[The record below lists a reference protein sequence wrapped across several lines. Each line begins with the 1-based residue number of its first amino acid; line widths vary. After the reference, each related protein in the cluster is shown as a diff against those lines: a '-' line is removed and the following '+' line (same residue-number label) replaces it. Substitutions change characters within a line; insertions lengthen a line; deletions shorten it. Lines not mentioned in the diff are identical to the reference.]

1 MQFTPA
7 CMSSAF
13 RGASSWLLVT
23 LFFSLLFTLPAMA
36 EPASALPLRSARD
49 FWSQSPAQ
57 RTIERDIELNFQV
70 LFYDPEWRLLWGE
83 DKDGPFFLKPGE
95 MPAFTLQPGQ
105 KVHLEGRISSEKGLL
120 VTPSSIKV
128 LEQGP
133 PPQPL
138 NADNQLENPSSLN
151 QRRVT
156 LTGYVDEQSE
166 PDATHLSFGLIVQG
180 TPLNVHIRT
189 SNRPQLQGS
198 IVEVT
203 GLLATERLSSIS
215 ERINLWVAN
224 ENDLHIKDFL
234 HDDPHFLLPISSSSQ
249 LRRQAEG
256 TGVHIRGIVKLQ
268 RLGSELWIADEQGEI
283 VIESPQRTVVAN
295 GELVDAIGSTS
306 IRGDRPSL
314 APGLYL
320 PTAKIPSRDDSHRGT
335 ITRINEWFLLP
346 MDIRQQDMPID
357 VVLRVSYYDP
367 YWKML
372 WVQDDRGCYYL
383 HTYNATYNFSYGQL
397 LRIRGL
403 YSETKGLRA
412 DENKIEILETQ
423 LSTEPDDI
431 TNSVTEFSRY
441 NSKLV
446 TLVGYVDRQQ
456 NTDPQHD
463 TLSIVCNGYRLSATV
478 LHTDGL
484 PLRHYEGSIIKVR
497 GLYNSVADTTS
508 GSTQVNLMVTGS
520 EQLSFLHWLRADPI
534 FQLPVTPIEKISTLS
549 KPGRIHLAG
558 IVQEVQRK
566 SHVELRDKTGQV
578 RILCAQDENL
588 RKGEYIEV
596 MGTPV
601 NKGLQTILHGGLFIR
616 SMQSLSSPDSTDSSQ
631 LLRLV
636 GQVQEL
642 SSAQAA
648 HGYPVK
654 LTVQCTWSSPA
665 AGHFYAQDASG
676 GMRFILSDMGMSRP
690 QPGDLVQ
697 LLGETV
703 ASSQDAQVLAHE
715 LKVLYTAACPSPIPV
730 NLDQARTGVGANQ
743 MVELQALLRG
753 YQRAGEFI
761 ELEYLSS
768 LGAFKGLLPA
778 SENPSPLVGSIVST
792 RGINLVNRSKL
803 RTPEIQLLHNSLAD
817 LGITEAK
824 PRSLDE
830 IPRITLP
837 QLALNPPK
845 PGVEHLVRVRGT
857 VTLHQRGSHLY
868 IEEGA
873 EAMRAVSNQVEDLI
887 PGDIVEVAGLPV
899 WQGDRLVIQ
908 EGLYQK
914 SGHQLPGKPILPK
927 TPYAPDP
934 ELDGFLVRVEG
945 RSLDTTNMLLNA
957 GIINLQNGNLL
968 FSCTLNDSR
977 RSSLEIK
984 PGTRIVATGIYHL
997 IQGQGSRP
1005 GSFSIELRGPSD
1017 LEILE
1022 TPSWWTP
1029 GRAMAIVGLFALLL
1043 VLTAGWIHLLRK
1055 KVFQQTAIIRSQ
1067 MDKEAKLMTELER
1080 SARLESLGL
1089 LAGGIAH
1096 DFNNMLTIV
1105 AGNLTLARMEDGVE
1119 QAAGQY
1125 LTEAEQGA
1133 LRARALTQQLL
1144 TFARGGNPVRNPEQ
1158 LPELVEDEVRKATA
1172 HTKVELLFSF
1182 EPGLWRAFID
1192 RTQIAQVLHH
1202 LVTNALQAMPQGGRL
1217 SVSIANLGAEDG
1229 DSRQQTTRQV
1239 RLQIQDNGEGIDAD
1253 NLSKIFDPYFSTRKG
1268 QRGLGLSLV
1277 RSIIRKHDGQISV
1290 TSSRG
1295 AGTTFTL
1302 ILPAANEQAEEARST
1317 RSTAGSKPPL
1327 GVSERP
1333 RILFMD
1339 DEAPIRLIAG
1349 TLLRKLGYDAVLV
1362 ADGDSAVREH
1372 RKSLEEGRPFNLL
1385 VFDLAVPEG
1394 MGGREALE
1402 RIHAIDPQALA
1413 LVSSGYSNDPV
1424 MSEPQRFGFA
1434 SVLPKPYQV
1443 NDLARTIDTLLGR
1456 EHRRTGITANPG
1468 APAML

>member
-1 MQFTPA
+1 MG
-7 CMSSAF
+7 SAF
-13 RGASSWLLVT
+13 RSASTWLFLT
-23 LFFSLLFTLPAMA
+23 LFCGLLFPLPALA
-36 EPASALPLRSARD
+36 EPASAPPLRSAHD
-49 FWSQSPAQ
+49 FWAQSPAQ
-57 RTIERDIELNFQV
+57 RTVERDIELTFQV

-83 DKDGPFFLKPGE
+83 DKDGVFFLKPGI
-95 MPAFTLQPGQ
+95 MPPLPLHAG
-105 KVHLEGRISSEKGLL
+105 KRIHLKGHISSDKGLL
-120 VTPSSIKV
+120 VDPDSITSLGEGATPVPIV
-128 LEQGP
+128 
-133 PPQPL
+133 
-138 NADNQLENPSSLN
+138 ADALLDNPAEVN
-151 QRRVT
+151 QRIVT
-156 LTGYVDEQSE
+156 LSGYVDEQTE
-166 PDATHLSFGLIVQG
+166 PDATHLSLGLIVQN
-180 TPLNVHIRT
+180 TPVNVHIRT
-189 SNRPQLQGS
+189 SKRQSLLGS
-198 IVEVT
+198 QVEVT
-203 GLLATERLSSIS
+203 GLLATERLSGIA
-215 ERINLWVAN
+215 ERLNLWVRN
-224 ENDLHIKDFL
+224 EADLRQKGFL
-234 HDDPHFLLPISSSSQ
+234 HDDPRLQLPISSSTQ
-249 LRRQAEG
+249 VRKLEEG
-256 TGVHIRGIVKLQ
+256 KPAHVRGTVKLQ
-268 RLGSELWIADEQGEI
+268 RPGSELWLADDTGEI
-283 VIESPQRTVVAN
+283 VIESPQRTLVAN
-295 GELVDAIGSTS
+295 GELVDAIGQVST
-306 IRGDRPSL
+306 RGAR
-314 APGLYL
+314 PGLSIGIYL
-320 PTAKIPSRDDSHRGT
+320 PTAKLPAHSDSQLGT

-346 MDIRQQDMPID
+346 IDIRQQDMPID
-357 VVLRVSYYDP
+357 AVFRVSYYDP

-383 HTYNATYNFSYGQL
+383 HTNQATFNFSYGQL

-412 DENKIEILETQ
+412 EEKNIEVLETQ
-423 LSTEPDDI
+423 LNTEPDDI
-431 TNSVTEFSRY
+431 TNSVTEFSRF

-446 TLVGYVDRQQ
+446 ALTGYVDRQQ

-463 TLSIVCNGYRLSATV
+463 TLSIVCNGYRLTATV
-478 LHTDGL
+478 LHTDGI
-484 PLRHYEGSIIKVR
+484 PLRHYEGSIIKAR
-497 GLYNSVADTTS
+497 GLYNSVADS
-508 GSTQVNLMVTGS
+508 ANGSTQVNLMVSGS
-520 EQLSFLHWLRADPI
+520 EQLSFLHWLRADPA
-534 FQLPVTPIEKISTLS
+534 FQLPITPIERISSLS
-549 KPGRIHLAG
+549 KPSRIHLAG
-558 IVQEVQRK
+558 VVQEVLRK

-601 NKGLQTILHGGLFIR
+601 TKGLQTILQGGLFIR
-616 SMQSLSSPDSTDSSQ
+616 SMQSLTSSDSTDSSQ

-665 AGHFYAQDASG
+665 AGYFYAQDASG
-676 GMRFILSDMGMSRP
+676 GMRFILSDTGLSRP

-703 ASSQDAQVLAHE
+703 ASSQDAQVLTHE
-715 LKVLYTAACPSPIPV
+715 LKVLYTAATPAPIPV

-743 MVELQALLRG
+743 TVELQALLRG

-761 ELEYLSS
+761 ELDYLSS

-778 SENPSPLVGSIVST
+778 TENPASLVGSIVST

-817 LGITEAK
+817 LGVTEPK
-824 PRSLDE
+824 PRSLEE
-830 IPRITLP
+830 IARITLP

-845 PGVEHLVRVRGT
+845 PGVEHLVRIRGT

-868 IEEGA
+868 IEEGS
-873 EAMRAVSNQVEDLI
+873 EAMRALSNQVEELI
-887 PGDIVEVAGLPV
+887 PGDTVEVTGLPV

-908 EGLYQK
+908 EGAYRK

-945 RSLDTTNMLLNA
+945 RSLDTTNLLLNA

-984 PGTRIVATGIYHL
+984 PGTRLIATGIYHL
-997 IQGQGSRP
+997 IQGEGIRP
-1005 GSFSIELRGPSD
+1005 GTFSIELRSPAD

-1022 TPSWWTP
+1022 APSWWTP
-1029 GRAMAIVGLFALLL
+1029 ERAMAVVGLFALMLM
-1043 VLTAGWIHLLRK
+1043 LTVGWIQLLRK
-1055 KVFQQTAIIRSQ
+1055 KVYQQTAIIRAQ
-1067 MDKEAKLMTELER
+1067 VDKEAKLMAELER

-1096 DFNNMLTIV
+1096 DFNNMLTVV

-1144 TFARGGNPVRNPEQ
+1144 TFARGGNPVRKPEY
-1158 LPELVEDEVRKATA
+1158 LPELVEDEVRKAVSHA
-1172 HTKVELLFSF
+1172 KVELLFSS

-1192 RTQIAQVLHH
+1192 KTQIAQVIHN

-1217 SVSIANLGAEDG
+1217 SVNIANHDAETG
-1229 DSRQQTTRQV
+1229 DAKQQSPRMV

-1277 RSIIRKHDGQISV
+1277 RSIIKKHDGQLSV

-1295 AGTTFTL
+1295 VGTTFTL

-1317 RSTAGSKPPL
+1317 RITSGSKPPL
-1327 GVSERP
+1327 GMSERP

-1362 ADGDSAVREH
+1362 ADGESAVREH

-1402 RIHAIDPQALA
+1402 RIHAVDPQALA

-1434 SVLPKPYQV
+1434 AVLPKPYQV
-1443 NDLARTIDTLLGR
+1443 NELARTIDTLLGR
-1456 EHRRTGITANPG
+1456 EHRPTGMTVNPN
-1468 APAML
+1468 APAVT